1 MFPVHCTTRCQNPIG
16 SASDWVSCYNKD
28 MIRHSIKTLSTTIPV
43 ETTIEDNVNGVSTL
57 IVQNLDADAN
67 VYLGNENVSSSNYG
81 FLLFPRQAFTIELRP
96 YDRIYAVGAATTNIA
111 CMSIERAT

>member
-1 MFPVHCTTRCQNPIG
+1 MRTQ
-16 SASDWVSCYNKD
+16 SDPPLVGFLAIIRT

-43 ETTIEDNVNGVSTL
+43 EVTIEDNVNGVCTL
-57 IVQNLDADAN
+57 VVQNLDSSAN

-96 YDRIYAVGAATTNIA
+96 YDRFYAIGSSATNIA